1 MKSRSENMDW
11 ISVDSRNLSR
21 VRYDENS
28 NTLEIEFQ
36 GGNVYQYFDVP
47 KSIFDELLVTGSKG
61 KFFHSQIKGHFRY
74 ARV

>member
-1 MKSRSENMDW
+1 MDW
-11 ISVDSRNLSR
+11 ISVESSNLSR
-21 VRYDENS
+21 VRHDENS
-28 NTLEIEFQ
+28 NTLEIEFI

-47 KSIFDELLVTGSKG
+47 KNVFNELLAAGSKG

>member
-1 MKSRSENMDW
+1 MDW
-11 ISVDSRNLSR
+11 IPVSSSNLLR

-36 GGNVYQYFDVP
+36 GGRIYQYFDVP
-47 KSIFDELLVTGSKG
+47 KNVFDGLLTAGSHG
-61 KFFHSQIKGHFRY
+61 KFFYEQIKGHFRY

>member
-1 MKSRSENMDW
+1 MDW
-11 ISVDSRNLSR
+11 ISLESSNLSR

-28 NTLEIEFQ
+28 ITMEMEFQ

-47 KSIFDELLVTGSKG
+47 KSIYDELLGASSKG